1 MRERIKT
8 RLEKYID
15 VSYSERSESMAKIV
29 EFIVLK
35 KLNFHCFIYYLS
47 FISIFAGIE
56 LKL

>member
-1 MRERIKT
+1 MASLYMRERIKT

-15 VSYSERSESMAKIV
+15 VSYSARSESMAKIV

-35 KLNFHCFIYYLS
+35 KLIFIVL
-47 FISIFAGIE
+47 FIFVGLE

>member
-15 VSYSERSESMAKIV
+15 ISYSARSESMAKIV

-35 KLNFHCFIYYLS
+35 KLNFHCFIYHLLV
-47 FISIFAGIE
+47 F
-56 LKL
+56 LRD